1 MMRMTKKE
9 KLENLNACRENTLL
23 HTLNIKFT
31 ELGDDFLVATMPIT
45 SSVYQPMGFLHGG
58 ANAALAETLG
68 SSLSSVLV
76 ADEGKSVVGTNIN
89 CNHLKT
95 KCDGTVIGKAK
106 IVKKGNK
113 QHISEIEIRDEYGN
127 LICYSTMTNYVIDL
141 CVE

>member
-1 MMRMTKKE
+1 MTKKE

-45 SSVYQPMGFLHGG
+45 PVVHQPMGFLHGG
-58 ANAALAETLG
+58 ANTALAETLG

-76 ADEGKSVVGTNIN
+76 ADEGKSVVGISIN
-89 CNHLKT
+89 CNYLKT
-95 KCDGTVIGKAK
+95 KCDGVVVGRAK
-106 IVKKGNK
+106 IIRKGNR
-113 QHISEIEIRDEYGN
+113 QHVSEIEIRDECGN
-127 LICYSTMTNYVIDL
+127 LICYSIMTNYVIDL

>member
-1 MMRMTKKE
+1 MTKKE
-9 KLENLNACRENTLL
+9 KLESLNACRENTLL

-45 SSVYQPMGFLHGG
+45 PVVHQPMGFLHGG

-76 ADEGKSVVGTNIN
+76 SDEGKSVVGISIN
-89 CNHLKT
+89 CNYLKT
-95 KCDGTVIGKAK
+95 KCDGVVIGRAK
-106 IVKKGNK
+106 IIRKGNR
-113 QHISEIEIRDEYGN
+113 QHVSEIEIRDEYGN

-141 CVE
+141 CTE